1 MRIRVLGSAA
11 GGGFPQWNCDCPCC
25 RAVRDGS
32 RPARPRTQSSV
43 AVSADGDRWVLLN
56 ASPDIHRQIES
67 FPPLRPRPGRESP
80 ISLVLLTDG
89 ELDHT
94 LGLLLLR
101 EARGVRVGGTTAT
114 KDLLRNGSGLLP
126 VLQAYCPVEWT
137 DVVLGA
143 DIPLGDGLTGRA
155 FDVPTGKRPRF
166 PGVTQ
171 GKGRVV
177 GYRIADARDG
187 TAMVYLPG
195 VPELTP
201 EILDQTAG
209 CAALLVDGT
218 CWTDDEMIALGLA
231 GKTARDMG
239 HQPVSGP
246 GGSLDALT
254 ALPVPRKV
262 YVHLNNTNP
271 LLLEDSPQ
279 RRHVEERGLEIAY
292 DGLELEI

>member
-32 RPARPRTQSSV
+32 HPARPRTQSSV
-43 AVSADGDRWVLLN
+43 AVSADGDRWLLLN
-56 ASPDIHRQIES
+56 ASPDIQRQIEA
-67 FPPLRPRPGRESP
+67 FPELRPRPGRVSP
-80 ISLVLLTDG
+80 VTAVLLTDG

-101 EARGVRVGGTTAT
+101 EARGVRIGGTEAT
-114 KDLLRNGSGLLP
+114 KDLMRNGSRLLP
-126 VLQAYCPVEWT
+126 TLQAYCPVDW
-137 DVVLGA
+137 DPVVLGA
-143 DIPLGDGLTGRA
+143 DVPLSGLRYRA
-155 FDVPTGKRPRF
+155 FDVPTSKKPRF
-166 PGVTQ
+166 PGVAGD

-177 GYRIADARDG
+177 GYRVTDEGSGA
-187 TAMVYLPG
+187 AMVYLPG
-195 VPELTP
+195 VQELTP
-201 EILDQTAG
+201 EMASEASG

-231 GKTARDMG
+231 AKTARDMG
-239 HQPVSGP
+239 HHPVGGP
-246 GGSLDALT
+246 GGSLDLLAR
-254 ALPVPRKV
+254 LPVPRKV

-271 LLLEDSPQ
+271 LLLEDSEQ
-279 RRHVEERGLEIAY
+279 RRETNKRGLEIAY